1 MQTAGIRSAPID
13 QKDDISIAPAVSRRR
28 DGAPFLRICAL
39 VAETP
44 AGYAGLTYERP
55 GLPLDSWCVEVN
67 DVVVYQEPEDEEN
80 EEERTIVGDQGTG
93 EEDFVLAPVHDKRL
107 LGG

>member
-1 MQTAGIRSAPID
+1 MISASLPPSVGD
-13 QKDDISIAPAVSRRR
+13 AMGHRFYGFAP
-28 DGAPFLRICAL
+28 L